1 MGLSFYYSGEISD
14 KEKLP
19 GLIEAVKTMVQTH
32 RWKYEIYNTDF
43 SQEPKNG
50 DGLKQKLYGISFTPP
65 ECEQVD
71 ICFLK
76 NGKMSNLVNLILWE
90 QPQNAEEQK
99 YLYMLSVKTQFAGLE
114 VHAVVID
121 FFRYISA
128 KYLKNFTL
136 SDEGQY
142 WESKNK
148 KVLQAQF
155 DKYNSILDTFTL
167 GLESIPPS
175 AGEDLEDYLVRVAR
189 RTNNYLNKD
198 EP

>member
-1 MGLSFYYSGEISD
+1 
-14 KEKLP
+14 
-19 GLIEAVKTMVQTH
+19 
-32 RWKYEIYNTDF
+32 
-43 SQEPKNG
+43 
-50 DGLKQKLYGISFTPP
+50 
-65 ECEQVD
+65 
-71 ICFLK
+71 
-76 NGKMSNLVNLILWE
+76 MSNLVNLILWE

-99 YLYMLSVKTQFAGLE
+99 YLYMLSVKTQFADLE

-155 DKYNSILDTFTL
+155 DRYNSILDTFTL
-167 GLESIPPS
+167 GLESIPPNT
-175 AGEDLEDYLVRVAR
+175 GENLESYLVRVAQ
-189 RTNNYLNKD
+189 RTNNHLNKD